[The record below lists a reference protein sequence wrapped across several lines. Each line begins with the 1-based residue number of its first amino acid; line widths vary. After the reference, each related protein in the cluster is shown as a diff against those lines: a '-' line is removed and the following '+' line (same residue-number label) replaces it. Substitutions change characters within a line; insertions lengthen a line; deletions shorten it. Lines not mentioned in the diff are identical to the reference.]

1 LTAKGDLILCLGQE
15 DAISLKDA
23 VRSDLTNDEIK
34 TMIVNARILPGKWH
48 LPCLSTNF
56 FLSCTTVISAL
67 NIISSL
73 GIFKASLSEA
83 KFKRCSAFRFNQ

>member
-34 TMIVNARILPGKWH
+34 TIIQRNIV
-48 LPCLSTNF
+48 
-56 FLSCTTVISAL
+56 
-67 NIISSL
+67 
-73 GIFKASLSEA
+73 
-83 KFKRCSAFRFNQ
+83 KRMGLI